1 MAFMGE
7 LDPPAG
13 FPFFVKAGTVEAMES
28 DVREALRHLTTAFEN
43 HLEAVIERRGP
54 VDAAV
59 DDAYEALAEAFE
71 RYEDLLDSEYAED
84 LPLVVDE
91 EDDGEDAEDAGE
103 DFDDESGLD
112 DGDDVL
118 ADGAEGPEIEDLDE
132 FDLRED

>member
-1 MAFMGE
+1 
-7 LDPPAG
+7 
-13 FPFFVKAGTVEAMES
+13 MES

-91 EDDGEDAEDAGE
+91 EDDGDDVVEGE
-103 DFDDESGLD
+103 DLDEEDVDEVEFDDDSD
-112 DGDDVL
+112 TL
-118 ADGAEGPEIEDLDE
+118 ADDADGPEIEDLDE
-132 FDLRED
+132 FDLRD